1 MDELIAQ
8 LTQRTGMSPEMAR
21 QAIETVF
28 GFIKDKL
35 PAPIAAQIESM
46 IQHGT
51 TAGGAAAHE
60 GGAFGEIASTIG
72 GMFGGHKE

>member
-35 PAPIAAQIESM
+35 PAPLASQIESM
-46 IQHGT
+46 LHHDT
-51 TAGGAAAHE
+51 TAGGSAPHSGGLGDIAA
-60 GGAFGEIASTIG
+60 TIG
-72 GMFGGHKE
+72 GMFGGGHKQ